1 MKRVFQAMAL
11 AGLAALTVACSS
23 GGGTT
28 PSASAPAGPSASAS
42 ASGDEGS
49 AVTVVAK
56 DIAFDPTAITLPADT
71 ATEVILDNQ
80 EAAPHN
86 IAIKDAAGT
95 QVFKGEIVT
104 QQKITYTVGP
114 LAAGSYTFWCEVHP
128 NMTGT
133 VTVQ

>member
-1 MKRVFQAMAL
+1 MKHVIQAVAL

-23 GGGTT
+23 GGGATVA
-28 PSASAPAGPSASAS
+28 PSASATAGASAS
-42 ASGDEGS
+42 DAGTG
-49 AVTVVAK
+49 VTVVAK
-56 DIAFDPTAITLPADT
+56 DIAFSPTAITLPADT

-104 QQKITYTVGP
+104 QQKITYNVGP

>member
-1 MKRVFQAMAL
+1 MKRVIQAVAL

-23 GGGTT
+23 SGGATPA
-28 PSASAPAGPSASAS
+28 PSASAGPSASAS
-42 ASGDEGS
+42 GGTGAG
-49 AVTVVAK
+49 VTVVAK
-56 DIAFDPTAITLPADT
+56 DIAFSPTAITLPADT

-104 QQKITYTVGP
+104 QQKITYNVGP

-128 NMTGT
+128 NMTGS

>member
-1 MKRVFQAMAL
+1 MKRVIQAIAL
-11 AGLAALTVACSS
+11 GGLAALTVACSS
-23 GGGTT
+23 GGGSSAAPSSA
-28 PSASAPAGPSASAS
+28 PSASAAASAD
-42 ASGDEGS
+42 AGGG
-49 AVTVVAK
+49 VTVVAK
-56 DIAFDPTAITLPADT
+56 DIAFSPTAITLPADT
-71 ATEVILDNQ
+71 ATPVVFDNQ

-95 QVFKGEIVT
+95 QVFKGDIVT
-104 QQKITYTVGP
+104 QQKVTYNVGP